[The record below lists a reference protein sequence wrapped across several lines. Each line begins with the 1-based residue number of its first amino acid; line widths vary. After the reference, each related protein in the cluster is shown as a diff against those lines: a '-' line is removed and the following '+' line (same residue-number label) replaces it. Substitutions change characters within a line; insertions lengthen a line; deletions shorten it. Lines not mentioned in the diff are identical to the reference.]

1 MRSARTAPAPI
12 GSASDSA
19 HFTQLVLMMAGQTK
33 MAEQLIVQHSND
45 GTGHCRRCT
54 TGAQAG
60 RHIWP
65 CQTYLAARQAQLSTM
80 RSG

>member
-1 MRSARTAPAPI
+1 MRSARTASAPT
-12 GSASDSA
+12 GSASGSA
-19 HFTQLVLMMAGQTK
+19 HFAQLVSFIVGQAG
-33 MAEQLIVQHSND
+33 MAEQLITQHSND

-65 CQTYLAARQAQLSTM
+65 CQTYLAAQQAQLSTL
-80 RSG
+80 RTG